1 MKQSKFLHMSEVP
14 HYKMYKAGKVWLFAA
29 IVGLSLGTAT
39 TVSQTSIATAET
51 TAAESSSDATSST
64 NQTSAALASSSTASN
79 SNQSA
84 ASASS
89 STAPSK
95 VTSTATSSK
104 AQSDTSTAVK
114 TVKNETAD
122 NSATS
127 ANSASKSDTT
137 NAVSSTTDST
147 STSTE
152 TKSVTASSIQSGS
165 QQPSAS
171 KTDATSLTAA
181 PLIVASSAP
190 KTSDVSSAIPQ
201 SETVQSNVQASQT
214 TASTDS
220 AQTKKTDSTSTST
233 SQSVTQLSAVTPA
246 SVTTKAASTANQ
258 ALTVAPAVKTLQ
270 TLGQIDP
277 TKFVKGTKVSIST
290 DGTLIVDLP
299 AGASGDDIQQ
309 AKKTIR
315 GAGTK
320 KAQITV
326 NDSVIEDVLNYEQG
340 AETAISGL
348 KFGFW
353 SGAAFTQD
361 GALSD
366 WIGTKTGVPNFDSE
380 LSVFQHSA
388 SVEEKDAADSQVKTV
403 INDWVSAI
411 VSRLTW
417 KQISSSTAYMYI
429 ASNNADLKLSNDT
442 AQQGYLDTIGNF
454 VRGSLTSEA
463 YYLWLVKS
471 RDNTDDSL
479 SYGTQGYNDD
489 TLDSSGNIT
498 DRFVSLVKLLN
509 SFSTNVSSDP
519 NLIKAYEAGQATAIS
534 WFTGNTDAGLTLEK
548 AIGYNT
554 ADSGFNGAVLLD
566 EAGAAARGVVAQ
578 KTAPV
583 GLDVI
588 WNTLPG
594 GTAEKS
600 YINQASFITFAN
612 VLKVFETD
620 SNFAT
625 SVSGST
631 PSFDNLTTLEKSLAI
646 EVVTAYYDEWQ
657 NIVNKAFSQATQ
669 DALNGQK
676 IALDYSSSVYSAR
689 KSLVPQLYAGTDDQF
704 KIYLF
709 SYQAAKAYL
718 SGFETKNGRDYDFL
732 KYGNGNVPVNSSNV
746 GTSDGVWSPLD
757 LAIYSVLTGKNYT
770 YNTASNGINTEGGTS
785 KPAIVGTDFQS
796 QGYSDTNADW
806 IATAAQND
814 MYQVAWDTAN
824 QAKMDFLSDVQLL
837 INKGETGDLSEES
850 QILPTAT
857 NHGMLSDT
865 QYAYYQEN
873 SYVYYKVFSILY
885 KSFFLD
891 KQGNPLLDKN
901 GKPTNMVAKALEE
914 ADEHVIQSG
923 NAHAGKPIPWDIQ
936 TAQSQKDAGLIA
948 GTNGRSFTLNADMTN
963 GVDKDGNI
971 IPYSETDVPATDKDG
986 QATTKPV
993 STSTLLKNA
1002 VDATSTI
1009 SSDDLGSSITDS
1021 SEINNAQKVIQD
1033 TVNYAYVHEEAVA
1046 IPAYEAGYAAVQK
1059 ALHPIVKAG
1068 ESPVGDP
1075 TSDTYRYENTSTVTD
1090 KLTPVLTTTNPDGST
1105 VWTVHYSN
1113 ADATNAVITI
1123 KRNANPKAPDLGQIT
1138 SVQIEIDDAR
1148 TGNQVANDGGSMAAI
1163 GQDSSGKVD
1172 YTTNLTGANALGNG
1186 VLVTYPSMQINNNAK
1201 DASKFTKLVVI
1212 DNGDGSFSYQFI
1224 RDAQSVITTAV
1235 AGNQTT
1241 KDGTSAGNV
1250 YQAGWD
1256 YRKSYVSEI
1265 TLVQRVAKTDYNGVK
1280 DTTDNT
1286 TNRVVPDQTY
1296 AGFFGNGIAGG
1307 NQSFLQVKPNAVY
1320 GKDYNTVSQTIT
1332 LLGKSTAAIQIDAAG
1347 KLTYTIIDINGKQS
1361 ASNYT
1366 GVMTAGD
1373 TVTIDNQETPNDQ
1386 LKPGYKNS
1394 TVVITYAKDGSVNVS
1409 ETGLQTV
1416 MQNSIEVDNDGS
1428 ATTDMTPT
1436 SDPTSTAH
1444 ATNLNMLVETN
1455 NTKTMTAT
1463 AEVGKGNT
1471 TVEPDYISETLVALS
1486 DLNHKGVVFSPDTK
1500 TGKDG
1505 VSSVYNATQKT
1516 NTDGLNF
1523 QGTTPNPLK
1532 ADNKTPDDTQAP
1544 DAYLGTPLNTTT
1556 TVQYVAS
1563 NVENDKTGVT
1573 AVAGYN
1579 KSGNAQVVID
1589 LSKAQSTSVSD
1600 QTKVDPATNVGSA
1613 IFDWD
1618 GWYAAN
1624 AKTLNDN
1631 GWTYD
1636 TKTQQLTYDPTDPA
1650 KQHDLQQQ
1658 LYGNGFDPNW
1668 TSDELGK
1675 VTSLKDQYGDLMH
1688 LTINKQL
1695 ANRQTVKQTVNLA
1708 DVLGNKTQS
1717 FTITTADIKT
1727 QVQEGNNQGITVDQ
1741 LKTFANGSDRT
1752 FTSTQV
1758 DLPDGF
1764 DSITVKADGSIV
1776 VKLKTDAKAGTVN
1789 RALPLSF
1796 ITDDPQADGDV
1807 LNNEDDKK
1815 AASSLTL
1822 DLNFKSGIAIK
1833 YYLEGTTTV
1842 VPGSS
1847 TLKQSATGSVG
1858 DKYSETAPTISGYTL
1873 TSDKTVSG
1881 TYEST
1886 PQNVIFYYKA
1896 NAVASS
1902 VTVNYYVKGT
1912 TTKITDSK
1920 TLNGNVGGSYTS
1932 QAATVTGY
1940 TLEATPT
1947 NASGTYA
1954 ASGATVDYYYT
1965 VDYKTVPVTPAG
1977 TPITGVTP
1985 PTGTGTPGEPVSPH
1999 GGLPTIPGYTV
2010 TKTPNVPDK
2019 PGNVNVVYTPQ
2030 TETVVVNY
2038 YLQGTTTPITSSVT
2052 LSGPFGSSYQA
2063 VPANVAGYTL
2073 VATPSNASGTYG
2085 VTNDAVNYYYVEN
2098 VTVVPVDQHG
2108 HTLPNV
2114 PVKQITGV
2122 PGQNIPV
2129 SELPQVPGYTPVVT
2143 VVTIPGKPAQV
2154 EVTYV
2159 PVAVPTEKPK
2169 PAEPQQPSAPQS
2181 VATPIKVAMPETI
2194 TPQKTAPAVVHAV
2207 TKVTQLVQK
2216 SQSASETDKLVT
2228 LPHTGERDSMLM
2240 AIAGIS
2246 LMVSGFI
2253 FIGVR
2258 KYRQN

>member
-1 MKQSKFLHMSEVP
+1 MKQSKFLHMSEVS

-39 TVSQTSIATAET
+39 TVSQTSIATADT
-51 TAAESSSDATSST
+51 TATTSSSGDSSST
-64 NQTSAALASSSTASN
+64 NQTSAALASSSTAST
-79 SNQSA
+79 SSQSA

-95 VTSTATSSK
+95 VTSAASST

-127 ANSASKSDTT
+127 ANSASKSDAT
-137 NAVSSTTDST
+137 NAVASTTDST

-190 KTSDVSSAIPQ
+190 KTSDVSSATPQ

-246 SVTTKAASTANQ
+246 SVTTKATSMASQ
-258 ALTVAPAVKTLQ
+258 VLTVAPAVKTLQ
-270 TLGQIDP
+270 TLGQADP

-309 AKKTIR
+309 AKALIKHANI
-315 GAGTK
+315 TK
-320 KAQITV
+320 SQITA
-326 NDSVIEDVLNYEQG
+326 EDDLINKITYDANYLVGEQK
-340 AETAISGL
+340 AISDL
-348 KFGFW
+348 SNGFW
-353 SGAAFTQD
+353 TGGYNSVTG

-366 WIGTKTGVPNFDSE
+366 WIGTKVGIPNFYTSNSTT
-380 LSVFQHSA
+380 L
-388 SVEEKDAADSQVKTV
+388 DSQSQAQVDIK
-403 INDWVSAI
+403 DWIEQTIDKITPAMIFRSIAY
-411 VSRLTW
+411 
-417 KQISSSTAYMYI
+417 KQDGSDGLKSLIDPTA
-429 ASNNADLKLSNDT
+429 D
-442 AQQGYLDTIGNF
+442 GYVDTIVNF
-454 VRGSLTSEA
+454 VKGSLTTEA

-471 RDNTDDSL
+471 TDNSDDTR
-479 SYGTQGYNDD
+479 YFGTAGYNENFS
-489 TLDSSGNIT
+489 TVLTSVNG
-498 DRFVSLVKLLN
+498 
-509 SFSTNVSSDP
+509 FSTNNVTDTQQNSVLVTPLNNAYQAGTAMTLFWLTGQLSERDKITTALGISEDTNPADTGQYNGSTLLNEIGMAAGTPISSDRSEATGANDLQNISYILQGGGVSS
-519 NLIKAYEAGQATAIS
+519 
-534 WFTGNTDAGLTLEK
+534 
-548 AIGYNT
+548 
-554 ADSGFNGAVLLD
+554 
-566 EAGAAARGVVAQ
+566 
-578 KTAPV
+578 
-583 GLDVI
+583 
-588 WNTLPG
+588 
-594 GTAEKS
+594 
-600 YINQASFITFAN
+600 ASFISFA
-612 VLKVFETD
+612 KVKTAFHTPN
-620 SNFAT
+620 NFAKSIAGAT
-625 SVSGST
+625 GSQ
-631 PSFDNLTTLEKSLAI
+631 DNLTDLEKQL
-646 EVVTAYYDEWQ
+646 VNTTLRAYYDEWEV
-657 NIVNKAFSQATQ
+657 IVNDAFKQATT
-669 DALNGQK
+669 DALSGK
-676 IALDYSSSVYSAR
+676 AIALDFSAKAANALKVYTNDFNSDQTLIYKYAY
-689 KSLVPQLYAGTDDQF
+689 LYAKG
-704 KIYLF
+704 
-709 SYQAAKAYL
+709 YL
-718 SGFETKNGRDYDFL
+718 SGKQPTNILERISF
-732 KYGNGNVPVNSSNV
+732 GNGNTPVNGLSTTEYAV
-746 GTSDGVWSPLD
+746 PSPLD

-770 YNTASNGINTEGGTS
+770 YNIASNGINAENDT
-785 KPAIVGTDFQS
+785 KKAAIVDSKFQS
-796 QGYSDTNADW
+796 QGYTDSSADW

-814 MYQVAWDTAN
+814 MYQLAWNVAN

-837 INKGETGDLSEES
+837 INQGKTGDLSDETK
-850 QILPTAT
+850 ILPTAT
-857 NHGMLSDT
+857 NPGMLST
-865 QYAYYQEN
+865 SQRTYYQKN

-948 GTNGRSFTLNADMTN
+948 GTNGRNFTLNADMTN
-963 GVDKDGNI
+963 GVDANGKI
-971 IPYSETDVPATDKDG
+971 IPYSETDVPATAKDG

-993 STSTLLKNA
+993 STSTLLKNT

-1172 YTTNLTGANALGNG
+1172 YTSKLTGANALGNG
-1186 VLVTYPSMQINNNAK
+1186 VLVTYPSMQINNNSK

-1224 RDAQSVITTAV
+1224 RDAQSEITTAV
-1235 AGNQTT
+1235 TGNQTT

-1307 NQSFLQVKPNAVY
+1307 NQSFLQVKPNVAY

-1409 ETGLQTV
+1409 ETGIQTV

-1428 ATTDMTPT
+1428 ATTEPATT
-1436 SDPTSTAH
+1436 TDPTSTAH

-1544 DAYLGTPLNTTT
+1544 DAYLGKPLNTTT

-1573 AVAGYN
+1573 AVAGYD

-1796 ITDDPQADGDV
+1796 ITDDPQTDGDV

-1833 YYLEGTTTV
+1833 YYLKGTTTV

-1873 TSDKTVSG
+1873 TSAKTVSG
-1881 TYEST
+1881 TYGST
-1886 PQNVIFYYKA
+1886 PTDVIFYYKA
-1896 NAVASS
+1896 DTST

-1920 TLNGNVGGSYTS
+1920 TLNGNIGDSYTS

-1940 TLEATPT
+1940 TLVATPT

-1954 ASGATVDYYYT
+1954 TGGSTVDYYYT
-1965 VDYKTVPVTPAG
+1965 VDYKAVPVTPAG

-2010 TKTPNVPDK
+2010 TKTPSVPDK
-2019 PGNVNVVYTPQ
+2019 PGNVNVVYTPD

-2052 LSGPFGSSYQA
+2052 LSGPFGSRYQA

-2073 VATPSNASGTYG
+2073 IATPTNAGGTYG
-2085 VTNDAVNYYYVEN
+2085 VTNGAVNYYYVEN
-2098 VTVVPVDQHG
+2098 VTIVPVDQHG

-2122 PGQNIPV
+2122 PGQQVPV

-2143 VVTIPGKPAQV
+2143 VVTMPGKPAQV
-2154 EVTYV
+2154 DVTYV
-2159 PVAVPTEKPK
+2159 PVAVLADTPK
-2169 PAEPQQPSAPQS
+2169 PAEPQQPSAPQP
-2181 VATPIKVAMPETI
+2181 VATPIKVATPKTI
-2194 TPQKTAPAVVHAV
+2194 TLQKAAPAVVHAV
-2207 TKVTQLVQK
+2207 TKVTQPVQK
-2216 SQSASETDKLVT
+2216 PQSASETDKPVT
-2228 LPHTGERDSMLM
+2228 LPHTGERDSILM
-2240 AIAGIS
+2240 VIAGIS
-2246 LMVSGFI
+2246 LMASSFI